1 MPHGG
6 EVRTSGYGPP
16 PPLEWPWAHMPCP
29 QRVGHAQ
36 GRERSSKPRGPI
48 TKGHGEDLGAGRSLI
63 PNHDPAV
70 LQTLAWH

>member
-1 MPHGG
+1 MHKG
-6 EVRTSGYGPP
+6 ETGAASQ
-16 PPLEWPWAHMPCP
+16 EA
-29 QRVGHAQ
+29 
-36 GRERSSKPRGPI
+36 PI